1 MVENADMDG
10 TGKQMLTL
18 MRLSM
23 DDKIQEQLKFI
34 WEDEVFINCL
44 KGFKASGMPL
54 PEKVNEVQ
62 ALIRLILAAN
72 ETSKVRRLL
81 DYEY

>member
-1 MVENADMDG
+1 MAENADMDG
-10 TGKQMLTL
+10 TGKQMLIL
-18 MRLSM
+18 MKLSM

-44 KGFKASGMPL
+44 KGFQASGMPL
-54 PEKVNEVQ
+54 PEKINEVQ

-72 ETSKVRRLL
+72 ETSNVRRLL
-81 DYEY
+81 EYES